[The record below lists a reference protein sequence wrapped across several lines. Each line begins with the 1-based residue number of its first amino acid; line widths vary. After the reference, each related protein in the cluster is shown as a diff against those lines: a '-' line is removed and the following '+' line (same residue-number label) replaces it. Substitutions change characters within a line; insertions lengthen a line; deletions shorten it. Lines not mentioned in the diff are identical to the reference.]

1 MGLFTYCWDNPIN
14 HIDLLGKRTF
24 GVFLNINRTAFFSF
38 SFSIGFAIDDKGNLD
53 WQMSYAI
60 PFMEETP
67 SIGLLDAGN
76 GVSFQMTNL
85 NTVYDL
91 RGPATSMG
99 ASYGALGY
107 VGVDAISFSPNK
119 DLSMANGIDGW
130 QVTLGYGIGID
141 IHVMRTITE
150 SLIKTQ
156 KTYSQDK
163 MTILKVHQEKQLL
176 YRNRGLAIKKM
187 TK

>member
-1 MGLFTYCWDNPIN
+1 MSGKKDEPRDTRGSLAQVSLKGLPDKKPP
-14 HIDLLGKRTF
+14 LLSENESG
-24 GVFLNINRTAFFSF
+24 GS
-38 SFSIGFAIDDKGNLD
+38 
-53 WQMSYAI
+53 MSH
-60 PFMEETP
+60 
-67 SIGLLDAGN
+67 
-76 GVSFQMTNL
+76 
-85 NTVYDL
+85 TVYDL